1 MKTAFAAA
9 AVLVAAVAVSCASG
23 SGSERSASALRL
35 NVFARG
41 LSEPVYLTSPRSQPG
56 RVYVVEKCGRIRVFV
71 NGRRLAQPFLDIRN
85 LVGCGGSE
93 QGLFAVAFH
102 PGYTRN
108 HRFFVHYTD
117 RRGDTR
123 VAEYRS
129 NGSAAIPSTRR
140 ELLFVDQPYANHNG
154 GEITFGPD
162 GLLYLGLGDGGGGGD
177 PENRAQNL
185 RSKLGKL
192 LRLNVDRR
200 GAGWQIA
207 AYGLRN
213 PWRFAFDRANGN
225 LYIADVGE
233 SAFEEIDF
241 RSRARLARVANYG
254 WSVYEGR
261 ARHDTSRRLR
271 GGGQLVMPVA
281 VYSHRF
287 GCSVTGGYVYR
298 GRAVSSARGRYFY
311 GDYCTGIIWSLRMS
325 GGRAS
330 VRRERIHVDELS
342 SFGEDARGELYAI
355 SLGGT
360 IYRLRG

>member
-1 MKTAFAAA
+1 MKTVFASVVLAA
-9 AVLVAAVAVSCASG
+9 TVAVSCASG
-23 SGSERSASALRL
+23 SGSERSAYRL
-35 NVFARG
+35 VVFARG
-41 LSEPVYLTSPRSQPG
+41 LSEPTYLTSPRSEPG
-56 RVYVVEKCGRIRVFV
+56 RVYVVEKCGTIRVFV
-71 NGRRLAQPFLDIRN
+71 NGRRLARPFLDIRR

-93 QGLFAVAFH
+93 QGFFAIAFH
-102 PGYTRN
+102 PGYARN

-129 NGSAAIPSTRR
+129 NGSVAIPSTRR

-162 GLLYLGLGDGGGGGD
+162 GLLYLGLGDGGSGGD

-192 LRLNVDRR
+192 LRLNVDRQ
-200 GAGWQIA
+200 GARWQVA
-207 AYGLRN
+207 GYGLRN
-213 PWRFAFDRANGN
+213 PWRFSFDRANGN

-233 SAFEEIDF
+233 SDWEEIDF

-261 ARHDTSRRLR
+261 ARSNTGRRLR

-342 SFGEDARGELYAI
+342 SFGQDARGELYAI

>member
-1 MKTAFAAA
+1 MKVVLAAA
-9 AVLVAAVAVSCASG
+9 ALAATVVASCASG
-23 SGSERSASALRL
+23 GPERSVLHL
-35 NVFARG
+35 TVFARG
-41 LSEPVYLTSPRSQPG
+41 LAEPVYLAAPRTEPG
-56 RVYVVEKCGRIRVFV
+56 RVYVVEKCGTIRVFV
-71 NGRRLAQPFLDIRN
+71 NGRRLAQPFLDIRR

-93 QGLFAVAFH
+93 QGLFAIAFH
-102 PGYTRN
+102 PSYARN

-123 VAEYRS
+123 VAAYRS
-129 NGSAAIPSTRR
+129 NGSVAIPSTRR
-140 ELLFVDQPYANHNG
+140 QLLFVDQPYENHNG
-154 GEITFGPD
+154 GELTFGPD
-162 GLLYLGLGDGGGGGD
+162 GLLYLGLGDGGSGGD

-192 LRLNVDRR
+192 LRLNVNRS
-200 GAGWQIA
+200 GARWQIA

-225 LYIADVGE
+225 LYIADVGQNE
-233 SAFEEIDF
+233 FEEIDF

-261 ARHDTSRRLR
+261 ARYDTSRRLR
-271 GGGQLVMPVA
+271 GNGQLVMPVA

-298 GRAVSSARGRYFY
+298 GRAVASARGRYFY
-311 GDYCTGIIWSLRMS
+311 GDYCSGIIWSLRTS

-330 VRRERIHVDELS
+330 VRRESIHVDGLS
-342 SFGEDARGELYAI
+342 SFGEDAAGELYAL
-355 SLGGT
+355 SLGGRV
-360 IYRLRG
+360 YRLAR